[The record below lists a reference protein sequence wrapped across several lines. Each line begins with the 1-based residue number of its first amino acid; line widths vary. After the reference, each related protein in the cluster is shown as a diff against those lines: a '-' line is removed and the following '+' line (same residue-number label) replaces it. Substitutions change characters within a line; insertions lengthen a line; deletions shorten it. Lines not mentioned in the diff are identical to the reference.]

1 MREKISKLE
10 ATKICMTEGYE
21 KVINEYKDLLMIWS
35 DKAFLRQERLDRVL
49 KFDPVLIN
57 LRHLRLFEMQP
68 AGKVAPSTHSFP
80 ST

>member
-10 ATKICMTEGYE
+10 ATNIRISEGYE

-35 DKAFLRQERLDRVL
+35 DKAFSRQERLDRVL

-57 LRHLRLFEMQP
+57 LQHLRLFEMQP
-68 AGKVAPSTHSFP
+68 AGKVAPTTHSFP